1 MAGFG
6 ATPSSGNAFGTTNTV
21 FGSTNTAGGGGLFGA
36 AAGTS
41 TGLPYSWYFST
52 TILRLVTVFCIVFK
66 FVQTQGVCKIRT
78 EQQIVWANNSDS
90 KKLDFL

>member
-41 TGLPYSWYFST
+41 TGLPYS
-52 TILRLVTVFCIVFK
+52 
-66 FVQTQGVCKIRT
+66 
-78 EQQIVWANNSDS
+78 
-90 KKLDFL
+90 